1 LIIQE
6 FYDKLHAHDW
16 FHEYSDDHRAW
27 VAGRNDRKE
36 IDKIVEENSGEHK
49 KLFDKFVEYYFE
61 KRGEYPVK
69 PSA

>member
-27 VAGRNDRKE
+27 TAGNNARKE
-36 IDKIVEENSGEHK
+36 IEKIVRESSDEFK
-49 KLFDKFVEYYFE
+49 QLYDKFVEYYFE

-69 PSA
+69 PTA